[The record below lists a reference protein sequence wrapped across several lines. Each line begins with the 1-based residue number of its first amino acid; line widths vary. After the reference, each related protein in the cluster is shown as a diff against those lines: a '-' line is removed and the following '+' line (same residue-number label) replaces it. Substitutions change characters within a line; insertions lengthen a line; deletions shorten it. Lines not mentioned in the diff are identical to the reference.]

1 MATRRPSVPKA
12 QFTAGI
18 GSAPD
23 KAAEKSAHPSTTPD
37 PGADG
42 SPTHR
47 GGKAGSGASG
57 SGTAAK
63 GAAGGKTGNGKSGTG
78 TAGGKNE
85 RQRASG
91 PNSRSHEDGVIH
103 EGGNSPVPA
112 RSFSGRLLVLGLAM
126 GVVTLLLAPNVHTFL
141 EQRAEISALHEDIAA
156 KEVQQDAYKSEL
168 ARWDDPAYI
177 KQQARDRVSMLMPG
191 ETGYWV
197 YGANGVEATDD
208 SVDAAKA
215 ATAQATSAKNATS
228 LSVEPWVDSLWD
240 AVQKSAEV
248 QAAPAAPATPAP
260 DAEPAPEPAPGAEPA
275 PDVEP
280 VPEPAPEA
288 EPAPA
293 AEPAP

>member
-23 KAAEKSAHPSTTPD
+23 NAAEKSAHPSTTPD

-42 SPTHR
+42 SHTHR
-47 GGKAGSGASG
+47 GGKSGSGAAGSGA
-57 SGTAAK
+57 AAK
-63 GAAGGKTGNGKSGTG
+63 GAAGGRAGSG

-85 RQRASG
+85 RQPASG
-91 PNSRSHEDGVIH
+91 PNSRSHRDGVIH

-197 YGANGVEATDD
+197 YGANGVEATND

-215 ATAQATSAKNATS
+215 AAAQATSAKNATS

-240 AVQKSAEV
+240 AVQKSAKV
-248 QAAPAAPATPAP
+248 QAEPTAPATPAP
-260 DAEPAPEPAPGAEPA
+260 GAEPAPEPAPGAEPA

-280 VPEPAPEA
+280 VPESAPEA
-288 EPAPA
+288 DPAPA